1 MSLPKSFLEAGYQ
14 GHRIL
19 ERRVSEVKIMGKI
32 FGIIPHQVAAYLISL
47 AMAIAI
53 ARFLIPFLQRIRCGQ
68 PQREEGPASHKVK
81 SGTPT
86 FGGLIFL
93 VPVVLVGGWFALM
106 DHRILILILVT
117 LGFGL
122 IGFLDDYL
130 KVVKKHNAGLSPR
143 QKMLGLLIVS
153 GAFTWY
159 AVTYIP
165 EASTLAIPFIGL
177 KAPLALPVVV
187 AVPFS
192 IFVLVAF
199 SNAVNLTDGLDG
211 LAGTVTTFVLLFL
224 TVMSTFN
231 SNWGY
236 ISTFCAILAGG
247 LLGFLVFNLHPARI
261 FMGDV
266 GALALGGA
274 LAAMS
279 VMTGTAIYLG
289 IAGIIYVAEALSVVI
304 QVAWFKRTRKRV
316 FLMAPLHH
324 HYEYKGWKETKVV
337 TVFALITIV
346 AGAIAALL
354 L

>member
-1 MSLPKSFLEAGYQ
+1 
-14 GHRIL
+14 
-19 ERRVSEVKIMGKI
+19 MGRI

-53 ARFLIPFLQRIRCGQ
+53 AKFLIPLLQRIGCGQ
-68 PQREEGPASHKVK
+68 PEREEGPASHKVK

-93 VPVVLVGGWFALM
+93 IPMVLVGGWFAFY
-106 DHRILILILVT
+106 DRRILVLILVT

-143 QKMLGLLIVS
+143 QKMLGLLAVS

-165 EASTLAIPFIGL
+165 AASTLAIPFIGIR
-177 KAPLALPVVV
+177 APVTLPVVI

-192 IFVLVAF
+192 IFVLAAF
-199 SNAVNLTDGLDG
+199 TNAVNLTDGLDG

-224 TVMSTFN
+224 AIMSTFKN
-231 SNWGY
+231 DWGY
-236 ISTFCAILAGG
+236 ISTFCAVLAGG
-247 LLGFLVFNLHPARI
+247 LLGFLVFNLHPAKI

-274 LAAMS
+274 LSAMAI
-279 VMTGTAIYLG
+279 MTGTAIYLG

-304 QVAWFKRTRKRV
+304 QVFWFKRTRKRV

-346 AGAIAALL
+346 SGAIAVLL

>member
-1 MSLPKSFLEAGYQ
+1 MD
-14 GHRIL
+14 
-19 ERRVSEVKIMGKI
+19 KI
-32 FGIIPHQVAAYLISL
+32 FNIIPHQVVAYIISL
-47 AMAIAI
+47 AMAIAL
-53 ARFLIPFLQRIRCGQ
+53 ARFLIPLLKRIKCGQ

-86 FGGLIFL
+86 FGGLLFL
-93 VPVVLVGGWFALM
+93 IPLVLVGGWYALK
-106 DHRILILILVT
+106 DHRILVLILVT

-130 KVVKKHNAGLSPR
+130 KVVKKHNTGLTPR

-159 AVTYIP
+159 AVSYIP
-165 EASTLAIPFIGL
+165 EASTLVIPFLGL
-177 KAPLALPVVV
+177 KAPLTLPVVI

-211 LAGTVTTFVLLFL
+211 LAGTVTTIVLLFL

-231 SNWGY
+231 NEWNY

-247 LLGFLVFNLHPARI
+247 VLGFLVFNLHPAKI

-274 LAAMS
+274 LSAMS
-279 VMTGTAIYLG
+279 LMTGAAIYLA

-304 QVAWFKRTRKRV
+304 QVAWFKRTQKRV

-337 TVFALITIV
+337 IIFTLITIV
-346 AGAIAALL
+346 ACAIALL
-354 L
+354 LL

>member
-1 MSLPKSFLEAGYQ
+1 MD
-14 GHRIL
+14 
-19 ERRVSEVKIMGKI
+19 KI
-32 FGIIPHQVAAYLISL
+32 FNIIPHQVVAYIISL
-47 AMAIAI
+47 AMAIAL
-53 ARFLIPFLQRIRCGQ
+53 ARFLIPLLKRIKCGQ

-86 FGGLIFL
+86 FGGLLFL
-93 VPVVLVGGWFALM
+93 IPLVLVGGWYALK
-106 DHRILILILVT
+106 DHRILVLILVT

-130 KVVKKHNAGLSPR
+130 KVVKKHNTGLTPR

-159 AVTYIP
+159 AVSYIP
-165 EASTLAIPFIGL
+165 EASTLVIPFLGL
-177 KAPLALPVVV
+177 KAPLTLPVVI

-211 LAGTVTTFVLLFL
+211 LAGTVTTIVLLFL

-231 SNWGY
+231 NEWSY

-247 LLGFLVFNLHPARI
+247 VLGFLVFNLHPAKI

-274 LAAMS
+274 LSAMS
-279 VMTGTAIYLG
+279 LMTGAAIYLA

-304 QVAWFKRTRKRV
+304 QVAWFKRTQKRV

-337 TVFALITIV
+337 IIFTLITIV
-346 AGAIAALL
+346 ACAIALL
-354 L
+354 LL